1 MYYYNDTWSL
11 ICDRDFDDMSARVV
25 CRELGFVEGKAICCS
40 AYGKTFDSILTGKS
54 LKCSGSESSVSEC
67 LKDSQCDQ
75 YDTYASVMCFTPEDL
90 RNETMMSGSKD
101 FIFFLYTKL
110 YLSFFTKVQ
119 QFKSASEYEKLTD
132 IYICTKVRKHYFLP
146 FDEVYLTMFVFRT
159 DLRLRESR

>member
-101 FIFFLYTKL
+101 FSFFLYTKL
-110 YLSFFTKVQ
+110 YLSVFTKVQ

-132 IYICTKVRKHYFLP
+132 IYICTKVRKHYF
-146 FDEVYLTMFVFRT
+146 FTV
-159 DLRLRESR
+159 